1 MFYTLESTSPPIFVV
16 RASSVRVL
24 CHPSTSHHPKFTKL
38 RQHHLQ
44 HSYYPPGSKNP
55 SYLARF
61 YVFSRSLCVR
71 WSVIVW
77 RVCLVSC
84 PRRDFDSGSSCK
96 PFLLTLFGVLCWCYW
111 LLVVG
116 LASCCCCVVRVS
128 CFQAILRCVPG
139 SGCSPIACPSRLPYP
154 CHPCR
159 RDLLFIAYII
169 DFCTLF
175 DIYLV
180 LYCLFTRSSHPHRS
194 STFPIVPKSFPSRPT
209 IALSSL
215 L

>member
-1 MFYTLESTSPPIFVV
+1 MV
-16 RASSVRVL
+16 RHR
-24 CHPSTSHHPKFTKL
+24 
-38 RQHHLQ
+38 
-44 HSYYPPGSKNP
+44 
-55 SYLARF
+55 LARLL
-61 YVFSRSLCVR
+61 SQLST
-71 WSVIVW
+71 
-77 RVCLVSC
+77 
-84 PRRDFDSGSSCK
+84 RDFDSGSSCK

-128 CFQAILRCVPG
+128 RFQAILRCVFQALVAL
-139 SGCSPIACPSRLPYP
+139 PIACPSRLPYP

-180 LYCLFTRSSHPHRS
+180 CTVCYFVLAIL
-194 STFPIVPKSFPSRPT
+194 IVLAPSPSFQSRFQV
-209 IALSSL
+209 ALL
-215 L
+215 